1 MFSMTLNRA
10 KQVLFERK
18 CEHNILPQIE
28 RHVILLLVNQAWGC
42 IFRNVEEN
50 LKASAKTGWNPLYRA
65 ILDDPEVAR
74 TMTEKD
80 KSEECGFKYGKA
92 ITSLRCVQGN
102 KTNMIDVPAEE
113 CNPTGKVISAPHSHP
128 TP

>member
-28 RHVILLLVNQAWGC
+28 RHEILLLVNQAWGC
-42 IFRNVEEN
+42 SFGNVEGN
-50 LKASAKTGWNPLYRA
+50 LKASAKTGWNPLNRA

-80 KSEECGFKYGKA
+80 KSEECGLTYGKA
-92 ITSLRCVQGN
+92 ITSLRYLQLDT
-102 KTNMIDVPAEE
+102 TNRINIPGQE
-113 CNPTGKVISAPHSHP
+113 CNQTGRIISVNQPHP
-128 TP
+128 VP